1 MIICLCLTSEFPYK
15 CAKNIGFSQEIFYRV
30 YLSAI
35 FIHIKTEHINIQ
47 LIVSTFRIYKVHN
60 CAIKNKNM
68 TSYRQNVLLTQ
79 KLLKILQ
86 KSGTQLIAPPV
97 VNIRLNLTISQNI
110 IVKECIFLNLFT
122 ELKNIDFV
130 KSYRVSNFS
139 LCIILCCLRVF
150 RPGILVVL
158 GGKYQRIC
166 LILIYCLLDGEWLN
180 ITLVFF

>member
-1 MIICLCLTSEFPYK
+1 MSEK
-15 CAKNIGFSQEIFYRV
+15 LGFSYRV
-30 YLSAI
+30 YLSPI
-35 FIHIKTEHINIQ
+35 FIHTKTEHINIQ

-60 CAIKNKNM
+60 CATKIKNM

-139 LCIILCCLRVF
+139 LHIIWAKNQFPVHLLELSLLKLLIKFAVYF
-150 RPGILVVL
+150 ISSKYHML
-158 GGKYQRIC
+158 GYEN
-166 LILIYCLLDGEWLN
+166 DN
-180 ITLVFF
+180 